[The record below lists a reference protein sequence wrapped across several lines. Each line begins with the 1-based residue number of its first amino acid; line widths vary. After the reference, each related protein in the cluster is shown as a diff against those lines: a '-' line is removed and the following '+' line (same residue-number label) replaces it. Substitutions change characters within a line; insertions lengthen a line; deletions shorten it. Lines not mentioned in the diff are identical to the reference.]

1 MLRICVYM
9 RSRFIENHPIWIL
22 EDKLLISEV
31 VLSHFDTHD
40 FFYREAQCSSVTKNS
55 RRHPMRLRR
64 YILERGDNGTK
75 CCQKMKRGQRARL
88 GSMKRK
94 CDMT

>member
-1 MLRICVYM
+1 MIHICVYM
-9 RSRFIENHPIWIL
+9 SSRFIENHLIWIL
-22 EDKLLISEV
+22 EDRLLISEV

-64 YILERGDNGTK
+64 YILYLNYHPSRHRHYYISSCQRGDFLK
-75 CCQKMKRGQRARL
+75 F
-88 GSMKRK
+88 
-94 CDMT
+94 